1 MEIEQMEN
9 WTRRGFV
16 VAGAAVVGG
25 CANGAITGSG
35 SQIDANVD
43 AAMAQMYNL
52 IPGSREA
59 AQDAAGVLMMPSVT
73 KAGLFIGGSYGE
85 GALRIG
91 NATVD
96 YFSVASASL
105 GWQIGGQQYSHA
117 LFFMTPEA
125 LRDFRISDGWQ
136 IGVDAEVVVEE
147 EGGAVG
153 LTSVTSNRPVI
164 AVVFGNR
171 GLIVGASLAGAKYSR
186 LVR

>member
-1 MEIEQMEN
+1 MESEQMEN

-16 VAGAAVVGG
+16 IAGAAVVGG
-25 CANGAITGSG
+25 CANGAVTGSG
-35 SQIDANVD
+35 SQIDSNVD
-43 AAMAQMYNL
+43 AALAVMYDK

-59 AQDAAGVLMMPSVT
+59 AQDAAAVLIMPSIT
-73 KAGLFIGGSYGE
+73 KAGLFLGGSYGE

-105 GWQIGGQQYSHA
+105 GWQVGGQQFSQA

-125 LRDFRISDGWQ
+125 LRDFRTSDGWNL
-136 IGVDAEVVVEE
+136 GVDAEAVVEE
-147 EGGAVG
+147 EGGNAG
-153 LTSVTSNRPVI
+153 LSTATSNRPVI
-164 AVVFGNR
+164 SVVFGNR

-186 LVR
+186 IVR

>member
-1 MEIEQMEN
+1 MN
-9 WTRRGFV
+9 TLTRRGFV
-16 VAGAAVVGG
+16 VAGAAALGG
-25 CANGAITGSG
+25 CANGAITGSA

-43 AAMAQMYNL
+43 DALTRMYAS
-52 IPGSREA
+52 IPGSRAA
-59 AQDAAGVLMMPSVT
+59 AQDAAALLVMPSVT
-73 KAGLFIGGSYGE
+73 KGGLFIGGSYGE

-105 GWQIGGQQYSHA
+105 GWQIGGQQYSHV

-136 IGVDAEVVVEE
+136 IGVDAEVVVED

-153 LTSVTSNRPVI
+153 LSSTTSNRPVI

>member
-1 MEIEQMEN
+1 MN
-9 WTRRGFV
+9 TLTRRGFV
-16 VAGAAVVGG
+16 VAGAATLAG
-25 CANGAITGSG
+25 CANGAVTGSAA
-35 SQIDANVD
+35 QIDANVD
-43 AAMAQMYNL
+43 DALQRMYSS

-59 AQDAAGVLMMPSVT
+59 AQDAAALLVMPSVT

-105 GWQIGGQQYSHA
+105 GWQIGGQQFSHV

-125 LRDFRISDGWQ
+125 LRDFRTSDGWQ
-136 IGVDAEVVVEE
+136 VGVDAEVVVEE
-147 EGGAVG
+147 EGGAIG
-153 LTSVTSNRPVI
+153 LSSTTSNRPVI

-171 GLIVGASLAGAKYSR
+171 GLIVGASLAQG
-186 LVR
+186 